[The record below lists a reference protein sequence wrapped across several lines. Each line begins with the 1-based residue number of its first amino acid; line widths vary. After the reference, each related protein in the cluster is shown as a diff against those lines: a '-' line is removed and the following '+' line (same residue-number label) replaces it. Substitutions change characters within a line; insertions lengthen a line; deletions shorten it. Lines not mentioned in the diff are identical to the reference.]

1 MRESPGKCLTSG
13 AMTSFRARLLLL
25 LLAGALQ
32 FQQLGRAMRFHPDE
46 AYFMTFARSAAVNG
60 DWLLPG
66 ALDKAPLTI
75 YLSAISMVATG
86 LFADDNGVLHLDPL
100 QGEFAARLP
109 NVMLALLL
117 VGLMMRLSGVVF
129 RDELAAL
136 LAGLLTAL
144 SPYLLAFGASAFTDM
159 GLLFFYVLTLYC
171 LAQRRFAAAGLALG
185 LAFWCKQQAIFILP
199 LAALLFLM
207 QFTAAR
213 PRRAAGLRQA
223 LLLCL
228 PLTLLALLLFL
239 WDAAR
244 PETSLFLLGSANN
257 LPQEWLAEPAQWT
270 SRLLEW
276 ARLGAWLLGPPIVT
290 ATLLGLGILGRF
302 AAGAAPRKQSD
313 TRIYLIY
320 IVAYITLHSALAF
333 NQYDRYLLLVLP
345 PLILVLSGHLPALFR
360 RARNYKSLWLSLA
373 LVLVFIALCSLRLG
387 LPIGGDRGAHDGIN
401 DLARALNSKPV
412 ATVIYDPWL
421 GWELA
426 YYMGQWSDKRRV
438 HYPTAEALVAGA
450 LELDEVGDRYL
461 AAPVDRGHEDWA
473 AALEAAGFA
482 LSIDYR
488 LDRFVVYRLRSGQ
501 AADA

>member
-1 MRESPGKCLTSG
+1 
-13 AMTSFRARLLLL
+13 MTSFRARLLLL

-32 FQQLGRAMRFHPDE
+32 FQQLGRDIRFHPDE
-46 AYFMTFARSAAVNG
+46 AHFMTFARGAAVNG

-117 VGLMMRLSGVVF
+117 VGLMMRLSRVVF
-129 RDELAAL
+129 RDEAAALAA
-136 LAGLLTAL
+136 GILTAL
-144 SPYLLAFGASAFTDM
+144 SPYIMAFGATAFTDI
-159 GLLFFYVLTLYC
+159 GLLFFFVLSLYC
-171 LAQRRFAAAGLALG
+171 LVCQRYGAAGIALG
-185 LAFWCKQQAIFILP
+185 LAFCCKQQALLLLPMVLLLLLARQDRRAAVIRLTLP
-199 LAALLFLM
+199 LALLS
-207 QFTAAR
+207 
-213 PRRAAGLRQA
+213 
-223 LLLCL
+223 LLLL
-228 PLTLLALLLFL
+228 V

-244 PETSLFLLGSANN
+244 PGTSVFLLGTVNN
-257 LPQEWLAEPAQWT
+257 MPAQWIAAPAEWLG
-270 SRLLEW
+270 RLLEW

-290 ATLLGLGILGRF
+290 AMLLGLAILGRF
-302 AAGAAPRKQSD
+302 AAVSAPRKQSD
-313 TRIYLIY
+313 TRNYLIY

-360 RARNYKSLWLSLA
+360 RARFYKSLSLSLA

>member
-1 MRESPGKCLTSG
+1 
-13 AMTSFRARLLLL
+13 MTSFRARLLLL

-32 FQQLGRAMRFHPDE
+32 FQQLGRDIRFHPDE
-46 AYFMTFARSAAVNG
+46 AHFMTFARGAAVNG

-117 VGLMMRLSGVVF
+117 VGLMMRLSRVLF
-129 RDELAAL
+129 RDEAAAL
-136 LAGLLTAL
+136 AAGLLTVL
-144 SPYLLAFGASAFTDM
+144 SPYILAFGATAFTDM

-171 LAQRRFAAAGLALG
+171 LAQRRFGAAGLALG
-185 LAFWCKQQAIFILP
+185 LAFCCKQQALLLLPLVLLLLLAQQDRRAAVIRLTLP
-199 LAALLFLM
+199 LALLS
-207 QFTAAR
+207 
-213 PRRAAGLRQA
+213 
-223 LLLCL
+223 LLLL
-228 PLTLLALLLFL
+228 V

-244 PETSLFLLGSANN
+244 PGTSVFLLGTVNN
-257 LPQEWLAEPAQWT
+257 LPAQWIAAPAEWLG
-270 SRLLEW
+270 RLLEW

-290 ATLLGLGILGRF
+290 ATLLGLAILGRF

-360 RARNYKSLWLSLA
+360 RARYYKSLWLSLA
-373 LVLVFIALCSLRLG
+373 LVLVFIALFSLRLG
-387 LPIGGDRGAHDGIN
+387 LPIGGDRGEHDGIN

-438 HYPTAEALVAGA
+438 HYPTAEALVVGA
-450 LELDEVGDRYL
+450 LALKELGDRYL

-488 LDRFVVYRLRSGQ
+488 RDRFVVYRLRSGQ

>member
-1 MRESPGKCLTSG
+1 MNG
-13 AMTSFRARLLLL
+13 FRARLLLI
-25 LLAGALQ
+25 LLASALQ

-66 ALDKAPLTI
+66 ALDKPPLTI

-86 LFADDNGVLHLDPL
+86 VFADGNGVLHLHPL
-100 QGEFAARLP
+100 VGEFSARLP
-109 NVMLALLL
+109 NVLLMVMSL
-117 VGLMMRLSGVVF
+117 GLMMRLARAVW
-129 RDELAAL
+129 RDERAAL

-144 SPYLLAFGASAFTDM
+144 SPYMLAFGASAFTDM
-159 GLLFFYVLTLYC
+159 GLLFFNVLTLYC

-185 LAFWCKQQAIFILP
+185 LAFWCKQQAIFILA

-213 PRRAAGLRQA
+213 PRRAAGLRPA

-228 PLTLLALLLFL
+228 PLTLLTLLLFL

-276 ARLGAWLLGPPIVT
+276 ARLGAWLLGPPLVT
-290 ATLLGLGILGRF
+290 ATLVGLTIWSCF
-302 AAGAAPRKQSD
+302 AGAPPKPSQIRV
-313 TRIYLIY
+313 YLIY
-320 IVAYITLHSALAF
+320 IVAYIALHSIFAF
-333 NQYDRYLLLVLP
+333 NQYDRYLLLILP
-345 PLILVLSGHLPALFR
+345 PLILVISGQLPALLPRDPLR
-360 RARNYKSLWLSLA
+360 RGLSLSLA
-373 LVLVFIALCSLRLG
+373 GVLVIGACWSMLNE
-387 LPIGGDRGAHDGIN
+387 LPIGGDRGAHDGVD
-401 DLARALNSKPV
+401 DLARALNSKPL

-438 HYPTAEALVAGA
+438 HYPTAQALAAGA
-450 LELDEVGDRYL
+450 LALDEVGDRYL
-461 AAPVDRGHEDWA
+461 VAPIDRDHADWA

-488 LDRFVVYRLRSGQ
+488 RDRFVVYRLRSVQ